1 MKETH
6 IILPN
11 QTMAAD
17 DEVSVRR
24 PTADSDA
31 PHSIQH
37 GSRGIVGPHSCR
49 WRRSVWL
56 LQLGTIALRDDMGC
70 RILDDGAT
78 CQTGGSVRRTGR
90 SQAV

>member
-49 WRRSVWL
+49 WRRSV
-56 LQLGTIALRDDMGC
+56 
-70 RILDDGAT
+70 
-78 CQTGGSVRRTGR
+78 
-90 SQAV
+90 